1 MISLLTPF
9 AACVHTLTTDNGK
22 EFASTSGS
30 PATLGA
36 DFFFAHPYASW
47 ERGANENMNGLIR
60 QFFPKKCAFDSITQ
74 TGHFMPCIDS
84 IIAPE
89 NASASKRLTRSS

>member
-1 MISLLTPF
+1 M
-9 AACVHTLTTDNGK
+9 
-22 EFASTSGS
+22 SGS
-30 PATLGA
+30 RRTLGA

-60 QFFPKKCAFDSITQ
+60 QFFPKKCASIPSPKRTSL
-74 TGHFMPCIDS
+74 MPCIAS
-84 IIAPE
+84 TIAPE